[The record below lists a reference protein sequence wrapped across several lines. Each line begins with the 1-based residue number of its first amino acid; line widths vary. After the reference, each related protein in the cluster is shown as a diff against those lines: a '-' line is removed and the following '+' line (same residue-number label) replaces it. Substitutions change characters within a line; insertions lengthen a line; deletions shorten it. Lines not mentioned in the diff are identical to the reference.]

1 MNIWLENGLAT
12 VNYDHGNQTAP
23 CHNKM
28 AIMQIVQLINQQP
41 CAQIIQKENYWIMKC
56 NTNVG
61 NMIYMPYRIPL
72 MTSVQWS
79 II

>member
-1 MNIWLENGLAT
+1 MFFIISLNIWLENGLAT

-41 CAQIIQKENYWIMKC
+41 CAQIIQKENY
-56 NTNVG
+56 
-61 NMIYMPYRIPL
+61 
-72 MTSVQWS
+72 
-79 II
+79 